1 MRLLSSLLLLAVSG
15 PEAGTSPAPVPP
27 ASSAADYCGAEA
39 TQGQVNEPC
48 IDLKKQQIL
57 FPELLFEI
65 DKAALSPKSFGTL
78 EKLAPLIL
86 RHPELGPL
94 EVRGH
99 RAYHPSVDL
108 QARGR
113 RDLTEL
119 RAESV
124 KQFLVARGVTP
135 ERLSAH
141 GYKATMP
148 IVKPATSLKNRRIEI
163 VILQPPAHPSPR

>member
-15 PEAGTSPAPVPP
+15 PESGTSPAPVPP
-27 ASSAADYCGAEA
+27 APSAADYCAAEA
-39 TQGQVNEPC
+39 TRGQVSEPC
-48 IDLKKQQIL
+48 IDLTKQQIL

-65 DKAALSPKSFGTL
+65 DKAVLRPQSYGTL

-99 RAYHPSVDL
+99 RAYHPSLDL
-108 QARGR
+108 QD
-113 RDLTEL
+113 RDLTQL

-124 KQFLVARGVTP
+124 KKFLVTRGVAP

-141 GYKATMP
+141 GYQATMP

-163 VILQPPAHPSPR
+163 VILQPPARPSPR

>member
-1 MRLLSSLLLLAVSG
+1 MRLLTSLLLLAVSG
-15 PEAGTSPAPVPP
+15 PEAGTSPVPVPP
-27 ASSAADYCGAEA
+27 ASSAADYCGADRA
-39 TQGQVNEPC
+39 PGPVSEPC

-57 FPELLFEI
+57 FPELLFAI
-65 DKAALSPKSFGTL
+65 DNAELRPQSFGTL
-78 EKLAPLIL
+78 EKLVPLIL

-113 RDLTEL
+113 RDLTQL

-124 KQFLVARGVTP
+124 KQLLVAKGVP
-135 ERLSAH
+135 SERLSAR
-141 GYKATMP
+141 GYKATLP
-148 IVKPATSLKNRRIEI
+148 IVEPATSLKNRRIEI
-163 VILQPPAHPSPR
+163 VILQPPARPSPR